1 MRPKTRA
8 AVYVNRGSDLRGR
21 VCLLFRLYP
30 SCMPDCMK
38 TPLWM
43 KKLRNSE
50 DCSPKT
56 SWAAAFAYCST
67 SGLPDPSS
75 ISGPA
80 EPSRNQ
86 VTGRNSR
93 GTMPSCLNFGYPR
106 ITELLML
113 QG

>member
-1 MRPKTRA
+1 MSRG
-8 AVYVNRGSDLRGR
+8 YVNRGSDFRGR
-21 VCLLFRLYP
+21 VRPTYP

-43 KKLRNSE
+43 KKPGNSE
-50 DCSPKT
+50 NCSPKT
-56 SWAAAFAYCST
+56 SWAAAFTYNST

-80 EPSRNQ
+80 EPSRYQ

-93 GTMPSCLNFGYPR
+93 GTTPSCLNLGYPR
-106 ITELLML
+106 IIEVLML